1 MKNAFVCLLLLVFVS
16 CKKTF
21 TSTDLALLN
30 GNWEIEKVE
39 MPNGKISEY
48 GINPSG
54 ESISFANGKGTKTKI
69 MLQLVGPSKPTDMVT
84 QFVVLDSNNVTY
96 IKSRL
101 AQSQW
106 IEELTELTSEKLVV
120 KNQQNIIY
128 QYKRII
134 EESNNG
140 KTK

>member
-21 TSTDLALLN
+21 TPDDLALLN

-48 GINPSG
+48 GINPRG
-54 ESISFANGKGTKTKI
+54 EAIVFGNGKGTKTKI
-69 MLQLVGPSKPTDMVT
+69 MLQLVGPIKPTDMVT

>member
-21 TSTDLALLN
+21 TPDDLALLN

-48 GINPSG
+48 GINPRG
-54 ESISFANGKGTKTKI
+54 EAIAFANGKGTKTKI
-69 MLQLVGPSKPTDMVT
+69 MLQLVGPIKPTDMVT